1 MWSKSLQPA
10 RTPTSNGGCQ
20 FLFHTAKRMHCR
32 TFGTIQTGDGSRET
46 AAPGL
51 SCTTVTLPER
61 LVLMGSPVKNRP
73 LGIGWGRPHDE
84 TACFRS
90 PCQQCSISGCRQR
103 RTVWDL
109 TGCDGMHT
117 RAIQRQPVLPRERDF
132 DSRARFGT
140 AQPTAAGWWMTGLR
154 ASIGQTHQRCIRGP
168 FFPASKRRGYAPART
183 GTPCPAPSEKS
194 VVGMA
199 LARVFCGAGQ
209 GRGAS
214 SRLPSRM
221 SDPRRWSGENSW

>member
-1 MWSKSLQPA
+1 MWSKSPRTA

-20 FLFHTAKRMHCR
+20 FLFPTAKRMHCR
-32 TFGTIQTGDGSRET
+32 TFETIQTGDGSRET

-90 PCQQCSISGCRQR
+90 PCPQCLISGCRQR

-109 TGCDGMHT
+109 TGCDGMRM
-117 RAIQRQPVLPRERDF
+117 RAILRQPVLPRERDF
-132 DSRARFGT
+132 DSRERLGT
-140 AQPTAAGWWMTGLR
+140 AQPTEADWWMTGLR
-154 ASIGQTHQRCIRGP
+154 ASIGQTHPRCIRGP
-168 FFPASKRRGYAPART
+168 FFPASKRRGYAPGANRYPMP
-183 GTPCPAPSEKS
+183 GS
-194 VVGMA
+194 V
-199 LARVFCGAGQ
+199 RKKR
-209 GRGAS
+209 GRDGSGS
-214 SRLPSRM
+214 SFLRSW
-221 SDPRRWSGENSW
+221 PR